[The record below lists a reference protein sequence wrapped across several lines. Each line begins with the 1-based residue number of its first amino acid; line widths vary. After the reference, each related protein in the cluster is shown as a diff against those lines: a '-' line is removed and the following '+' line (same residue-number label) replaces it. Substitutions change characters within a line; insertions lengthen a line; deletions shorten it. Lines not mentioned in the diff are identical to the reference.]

1 MKNNISRNKGD
12 IIIYKPKSKEVEI
25 RVRLEKETIWL
36 ALNEIATLFDTDKSG
51 ISRHIKNI
59 YENKEL
65 NKKAT
70 VAKITTVQKEGSRGI
85 KRNIEYYNLDIIL
98 SVGYRVNSKQA
109 TQFRI
114 WATRT
119 LKQHILQG
127 YTINQ
132 KRLSETQTKFK
143 ELQNAITFLQ
153 KKSRKKL
160 LKGQEKEILDL
171 LGEYSKT
178 LSILEQYDKRK
189 VKKTKGQKGKFAL
202 TYDNCKDI
210 IIKIKENLMTKKEA
224 SNFFGIE
231 IEKKFESAVEN
242 LRQTF
247 AKKELYRTIEEKAAH
262 LLYLTI
268 KDHPFIDGNKRI
280 ASFLFIYFLD
290 KNDYLYRKNGEKKIN
305 DNALVA
311 LALLIAESNPKEKDI
326 LIGIVTNLISK
337 DS

>member
-65 NKKAT
+65 DKKAT

-189 VKKTKGQKGKFAL
+189 VKKTKGQRGKFVL
-202 TYDNCKDI
+202 TYYNCKDI